1 MFNLKNKVAVV
12 TGGAGHIGYN
22 ISEALVE
29 AGAEVFITSRNEA
42 RSKSAASELEKTTG
56 GKAKGVVM
64 NIESYDS
71 IKNCLNQIETESSK
85 IDVLV
90 NNASSLPVGKF
101 QDISD
106 DDWKRGMDG
115 TINGVFRCTKLVTPI
130 MEKNG
135 SGSIVN
141 ISSIYGS
148 VSPDPSIYQ
157 NTGYDSPPHYGAGKA
172 AIQQFTRYAA
182 CHLATKGI
190 RVNSVSPGVFPKSEI
205 QKNSEFINNLKKKI
219 PLDRIGQPYELKG
232 VIVFLASQ
240 ASSYITGQNIHVDGG
255 WTAL

>member
-12 TGGAGHIGYN
+12 TGGTGHIGYS

-29 AGAEVFITSRNEA
+29 AGAKVFITSRNEA

-56 GKAKGVVM
+56 GKVKGVMM

-71 IKNCLNQIETESSK
+71 IKNCLNQIETESAK